1 MVILHAKIHNI
12 NQLCKHF
19 GIFFA
24 NQGQNHVEFVVN
36 QGQELNIMCK
46 AYSILHPPQI
56 QFFQVFGILDN
67 TYVMRETDAEK
78 YDNWEI
84 WIIRQS

>member
-19 GIFFA
+19 VFFVA
-24 NQGQNHVEFVVN
+24 N
-36 QGQELNIMCK
+36 QGQELNIMRN

-56 QFFQVFGILDN
+56 RFFQVFGILDN

-78 YDNWEI
+78 FDNWEI

>member
-1 MVILHAKIHNI
+1 MVILHAKIYNI

-19 GIFFA
+19 GIFVA
-24 NQGQNHVEFVVN
+24 YHGQNNAKFVAN
-36 QGQELNIMCK
+36 QGQELNIMRN

-56 QFFQVFGILDN
+56 QFFQVFGIIDN

>member
-19 GIFFA
+19 GIFVA
-24 NQGQNHVEFVVN
+24 NQGQNNAKFVAN
-36 QGQELNIMCK
+36 QGQELNIMRK
-46 AYSILHPPQI
+46 VYSILYPPQI

-67 TYVMRETDAEK
+67 TYVFSYRT
-78 YDNWEI
+78 I
-84 WIIRQS
+84 LRLTRR

>member
-19 GIFFA
+19 GIFVA
-24 NQGQNHVEFVVN
+24 NQGQNHVEFVAN
-36 QGQELNIMCK
+36 HGQELNIMCN

-67 TYVMRETDAEK
+67 TYVFSYRT
-78 YDNWEI
+78 I
-84 WIIRQS
+84 LRLTRRSCL

>member
-19 GIFFA
+19 GIFVA
-24 NQGQNHVEFVVN
+24 NQGQNNVEFVAN
-36 QGQELNIMCK
+36 HGQELNIMCN

-67 TYVMRETDAEK
+67 TEEKDVMVK
-78 YDNWEI
+78 VVVNLINKDN
-84 WIIRQS
+84 Q

>member
-1 MVILHAKIHNI
+1 MQA
-12 NQLCKHF
+12 F
-19 GIFFA
+19 WFFVA

>member
-1 MVILHAKIHNI
+1 MGK
-12 NQLCKHF
+12 F
-19 GIFFA
+19 
-24 NQGQNHVEFVVN
+24 
-36 QGQELNIMCK
+36 NIMSK

-78 YDNWEI
+78 FDNWEI

>member
-1 MVILHAKIHNI
+1 MLNLRIGFV
-12 NQLCKHF
+12 
-19 GIFFA
+19 A
-24 NQGQNHVEFVVN
+24 NH
-36 QGQELNIMCK
+36 GQELNIMCN
-46 AYSILHPPQI
+46 AYFILHPPQI
-56 QFFQVFGILDN
+56 QFFQVFGIIDN

>member
-19 GIFFA
+19 VFFVA
-24 NQGQNHVEFVVN
+24 NQGK
-36 QGQELNIMCK
+36 ELNIMRN

-78 YDNWEI
+78 FDNWEI